1 MSITVFGFPSSR
13 SIRVTWMLEEL
24 GLAYD
29 YQLVNMSK
37 GESQSPAYLA
47 VNPAG
52 KVPAL
57 QTEQGILTESVA
69 ILNYLGALK
78 PDEGL
83 IPAHTLFERARYD
96 QWCLFA
102 VTELEQPLWTIG
114 KNKFALPKA
123 QRCPEIFP
131 TAEWEFQ
138 KALNL
143 LSDGLGE
150 NAYILGS
157 HFSAADILLAHTL
170 FWGRDFKQKIEAV
183 NLQDYMQRLS
193 QRPALA
199 AARKKEQDALA
210 AAA

>member
-1 MSITVFGFPSSR
+1 MHIRVFGFPSTR
-13 SIRVTWMLEEL
+13 SLRVTWMLEEL
-24 GLAYD
+24 GLD
-29 YQLVNMSK
+29 YEYHLVNMTK
-37 GESQSPAYLA
+37 GESRSPEFLA

-57 QTEQGILTESVA
+57 QTEQGMLTESVA
-69 ILNYLGALK
+69 IINYLGALK

-83 IPAHTLFERARYD
+83 IPTHGLFERARYD

-102 VTELEQPLWTIG
+102 VAELEQPLWTIG

-138 KALNL
+138 KALGL
-143 LSDGLGE
+143 LSDALGE
-150 NAYILGS
+150 TPYILGT

-170 FWGRDFKQKIEAV
+170 FWGSDFKQKIEAK
-183 NLQDYMQRLS
+183 NLQDYMQRMKN
-193 QRPALA
+193 RPALA
-199 AARKKEQDALA
+199 AAIKKEQDALA
-210 AAA
+210 VT

>member
-1 MSITVFGFPSSR
+1 MSLTVYGFPDTR
-13 SIRVTWMLEEL
+13 SLRVTWMLEEL
-24 GLAYD
+24 GLDYD
-29 YQLVNMSK
+29 YHLVNMAK
-37 GESQSPAYLA
+37 GESRSPEYLA

-57 QTEQGILTESVA
+57 KTEHGILIESVA
-69 ILNYLGALK
+69 IINYLGALK

-83 IPAHTLFERARYD
+83 IPTHSLFERARYD

-102 VTELEQPLWTIG
+102 VAELEQPLWTIG

-138 KALNL
+138 KAL
-143 LSDGLGE
+143 GLFSEALGD
-150 NAYILGS
+150 NPYILGA

-170 FWGRDFKQKIEAV
+170 FWGRDFKQKIEAK
-183 NLQDYMQRLS
+183 NLQAYMQHI
-193 QRPALA
+193 QTRPALA
-199 AARKKEQDALA
+199 AAVKKEKSALGA
-210 AAA
+210 A

>member
-1 MSITVFGFPSSR
+1 MHISVFGFPNTR
-13 SIRVTWMLEEL
+13 SLRVTWMLEEL
-24 GLAYD
+24 GLD
-29 YQLVNMSK
+29 YEYRLVNMTK
-37 GESQSPAYLA
+37 GESRFPDYLA

-69 ILNYLGALK
+69 IINYLGALK

-83 IPAHTLFERARYD
+83 IPTHTLFERARYD

-102 VTELEQPLWTIG
+102 VAELEQPLWTIG

-138 KALNL
+138 KALGL
-143 LSDGLGE
+143 LSDALGE
-150 NAYILGS
+150 NPYILGS

-170 FWGRDFKQKIEAV
+170 FWGRDFKQKIEAT
-183 NLQDYMQRLS
+183 NLLDYMQRMS

-210 AAA
+210 AA

>member
-1 MSITVFGFPSSR
+1 MHLTVFGFPKSR
-13 SIRVTWMLEEL
+13 SLRVTWMLEEL
-24 GLAYD
+24 GLEYE
-29 YQLVNMSK
+29 YHLVNMTK
-37 GESQSPAYLA
+37 GESRFPEYLA

-57 QTEQGILTESVA
+57 KTEQGVLTESVA
-69 ILNYLGALK
+69 IMNYLAALK

-83 IPAHTLFERARYD
+83 IPTHGLFERARYD

-102 VTELEQPLWTIG
+102 VAELEQPLWTIG

-138 KALNL
+138 KALSL
-143 LSDGLGE
+143 FSEYLAD

-170 FWGRDFKQKIEAV
+170 FWGRDFKQKIEAN
-183 NLQDYMQRLS
+183 NLLDYMERIS
-193 QRPALA
+193 KRPALA
-199 AARKKEQDALA
+199 AARKKEQDALELA
-210 AAA
+210 